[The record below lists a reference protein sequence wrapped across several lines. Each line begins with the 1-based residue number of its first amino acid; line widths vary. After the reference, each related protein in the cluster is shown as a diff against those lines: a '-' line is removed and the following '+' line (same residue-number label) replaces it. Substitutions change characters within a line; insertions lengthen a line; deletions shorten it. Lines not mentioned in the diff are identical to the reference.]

1 MEDQQ
6 QKKYQLMTETPVSR
20 LIPRMALPCV
30 VSMLVTAFYN
40 MADTFFVGM
49 LKSNAATGAVGVVFS
64 LMAIIQAIGFF
75 FGQGSG
81 NFISREIGHKNYQE
95 ASEMASTGFF
105 SALATGI
112 LICVLG
118 LLFLEPLAYLL
129 GSTDTILP
137 YTKAYLSVILLGTP
151 WMTSSL
157 VLNNQ
162 LRFQGSAAYAMVGI
176 TSGAVLN
183 IGLDPLLIFVLDL
196 GIAGAAWATI
206 ISQFVSFCLLLIG
219 CTKGG
224 NLQIHLSHVK
234 LKPYYYLW
242 IFKGGLPS
250 LARQGLASVATI
262 CLNQAARTYGD
273 AAIAAMGVVQRIM
286 MFGGSAMI
294 GFGQGFQPVCGFNY
308 GAGLYHRVKEGFWF
322 SVKVTFVLLLAVSAA
337 GFACAPQL
345 VSIFRDDPEVIA
357 IGTAALRFQCVTFCL
372 QSWVVM
378 GNMCQQTMGLTVPAT
393 LYGGGPAGAVLYPHR
408 VDPGP
413 DAGPARYPDGSD
425 GGGPA
430 DLSLLRSHSDLG
442 AEKIVAAAKINCNRN
457 FWDRIPLYVSCTAV
471 FFYGERPSQLFCGIK
486 TAQRQKAIDFSKKLI
501 YNRHIPKTEGA
512 YECRDHRG
520 AEGSAANRRSIPSAR
535 TGAGAERR
543 SC

>member
-105 SALATGI
+105 SALATGV

-137 YTKAYLSVILLGTP
+137 YTKAYLSVILLGAP

-308 GAGLYHRVKEGFWF
+308 GAGLYGRVKDAFRFCVKWATVF
-322 SVKVTFVLLLAVSAA
+322 LAAASVLGMIF
-337 GFACAPQL
+337 APQI
-345 VSIFRDDPEVIA
+345 VAVFRNDPEVIA
-357 IGTAALRFQCVTFCL
+357 FGARALRCQCAVFPLCGVIVISSMLTQTINKVWQASLLAAARQGLFFIPAVL
-372 QSWVVM
+372 ILPHVLGELGVQLAQSLSDV
-378 GNMCQQTMGLTVPAT
+378 CAFALTVP
-393 LYGGGPAGAVLYPHR
+393 LVLG
-408 VDPGP
+408 V
-413 DAGPARYPDGSD
+413 
-425 GGGPA
+425 
-430 DLSLLRSHSDLG
+430 LRDM
-442 AEKIVAAAKINCNRN
+442 
-457 FWDRIPLYVSCTAV
+457 DRQ
-471 FFYGERPSQLFCGIK
+471 ERL
-486 TAQRQKAIDFSKKLI
+486 
-501 YNRHIPKTEGA
+501 
-512 YECRDHRG
+512 
-520 AEGSAANRRSIPSAR
+520 
-535 TGAGAERR
+535 ERI
-543 SC
+543 S

>member
-137 YTKAYLSVILLGTP
+137 YTKAYLSVILLGAP

-206 ISQFVSFCLLLIG
+206 ISQFVSFCLLLVG

-224 NLQIHLSHVK
+224 NLKLHLSHVK

-322 SVKVTFVLLLAVSAA
+322 CVKYSFLFLVVVSAL
-337 GFACAPQL
+337 GYIFAPQL
-345 VSIFRDDPEVIA
+345 IALFRDDPEVIA
-357 IGTAALRFQCVTFCL
+357 CGTTALRLQCLTFPL
-372 QSWVVM
+372 QSWLIIA
-378 GNMCQQTMGLTVPAT
+378 NMMEQTIGRTIPAT
-393 LYGGGPAGAVLYPHR
+393 FLAAARQGVFFIPAVLILPLMMKLLGIQAAQS
-408 VDPGP
+408 V
-413 DAGPARYPDGSD
+413 
-425 GGGPA
+425 A
-430 DLSLLRSHSDLG
+430 DILSFIS
-442 AEKIVAAAKINCNRN
+442 AVPIQ
-457 FWDRIPLYVSCTAV
+457 LYVM
-471 FFYGERPSQLFCGIK
+471 K
-486 TAQRQKAIDFSKKLI
+486 TMDRESIQRK
-501 YNRHIPKTEGA
+501 
-512 YECRDHRG
+512 
-520 AEGSAANRRSIPSAR
+520 
-535 TGAGAERR
+535 
-543 SC
+543 